1 MDWQTLSAV
10 TRFRFIFKDGS
21 FFLFSRFW
29 TPYDI
34 ILIHNSSSE
43 VLYTLP
49 GKTVKKYLKVTKIL
63 SGQNVWLT
71 KINFKKK
78 FKGKNLRLFRIK

>member
-49 GKTVKKYLKVTKIL
+49 GKNMSEKSEEIFESYENFVRSKRLVDENKFQKKI
-63 SGQNVWLT
+63 
-71 KINFKKK
+71 
-78 FKGKNLRLFRIK
+78 